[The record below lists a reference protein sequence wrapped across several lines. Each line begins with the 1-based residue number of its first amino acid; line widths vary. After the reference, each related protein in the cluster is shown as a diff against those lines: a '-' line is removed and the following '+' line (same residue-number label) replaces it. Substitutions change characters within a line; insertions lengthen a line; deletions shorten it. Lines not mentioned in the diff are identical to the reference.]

1 MPIGALNQF
10 SLDFRFKARV
20 VKKPPLRQ
28 YTNQKGTGQI
38 LSVDLIDRE
47 GTLIQATMF
56 NETAEKWNPKL
67 EENKVYI
74 FANGKVGLSNKRY
87 TSIKNDYCLTFGH
100 ETEIQECGND
110 SNIQSNGFSF
120 TKIDLIK
127 DQYANTTIDVI
138 GVVMEVSP
146 IGTIPLKTGGS
157 KERQSITIADETGAS
172 ISVTVWGEFCHTLN
186 AKPGMIVAFKQC
198 RVSDYNGK
206 SLNASS
212 SPSDIVLNAP
222 HPRTAQI
229 KKWYSSQSHDQI

>member
-1 MPIGALNQF
+1 MPIAALNQF
-10 SLDFRFKARV
+10 SMDFRFKARI
-20 VKKPPLRQ
+20 VKKPPLKPYQ
-28 YTNQKGTGQI
+28 NQKGAGQI
-38 LSVDLIDRE
+38 LNIDLIDRE
-47 GTLIQATMF
+47 GTMIQATMF
-56 NETAEKWNPKL
+56 NETAEKWNSKL

-74 FANGKVGLSNKRY
+74 FANGRVNLANKRF
-87 TSIKNDYCLTFGH
+87 TSIKNDYSITFGN

-110 SNIQSNGFSF
+110 QNIQTNGFSF

-127 DQYANTTIDVI
+127 DQFANTTIDVI

-146 IGTIPLKTGGS
+146 IGSIPLKAGGS

-172 ISVTVWGEFCHTLN
+172 IAVTVWGELCQSLS

-212 SPSDIVLNAP
+212 SPSDIVLNAS

-229 KKWYSSQSHDQI
+229 KKWYSS